1 MRRLCI
7 CMLIAALLLG
17 LSACELNIPDILGKF
32 VTEPVETQTGPEAP
46 ADELSQFRGELG
58 THIMAVADFG
68 FPLITEEAGIMGHL
82 LEEYPGWMGEHG
94 FIGQIP
100 RERTVR
106 YGDMDGWVN
115 LLCIVPADPAATVC
129 VNVVRGSQT
138 EVIYRSEQ
146 GEPILLLTEITEE
159 FRLSVS
165 VTDSSG
171 QSAVFS
177 PYWDYPEDEK
187 IAKYVAD
194 FTPISEKSAYE
205 NALEFGWVVPEDSFR
220 TDHLWHSDLG
230 YDLELIYCP
239 GQYYDGEAYIYE
251 YDSEGA
257 FVATYSG
264 NWCYLNGL
272 LTLHLKHCQ
281 DESLVIREDFPVLTD
296 PDGNGWLGIARTEA
310 GVGLPT
316 FEEGWDFDELLPVSG
331 DATGPY
337 KNAVSQGWR
346 IPELWE
352 LLDTEWRSFDYA
364 MDLLDDSVPEDNCGK
379 VIIYDVNENG
389 AYTRS
394 YTGSWRF
401 EEGMLHLTLIPDRP
415 EGIFVDDSFPVL
427 MLDGA
432 LWIGRNENG
441 FGLPHFYD
449 DQLVDILEQPMG

>member
-1 MRRLCI
+1 
-7 CMLIAALLLG
+7 
-17 LSACELNIPDILGKF
+17 
-32 VTEPVETQTGPEAP
+32 
-46 ADELSQFRGELG
+46 
-58 THIMAVADFG
+58 MASSDRS
-68 FPLITEEAGIMGHL
+68 
-82 LEEYPGWMGEHG
+82 
-94 FIGQIP
+94 P

-251 YDSEGA
+251 
-257 FVATYSG
+257 
-264 NWCYLNGL
+264 
-272 LTLHLKHCQ
+272 
-281 DESLVIREDFPVLTD
+281 
-296 PDGNGWLGIARTEA
+296 
-310 GVGLPT
+310 
-316 FEEGWDFDELLPVSG
+316 
-331 DATGPY
+331 
-337 KNAVSQGWR
+337 
-346 IPELWE
+346 
-352 LLDTEWRSFDYA
+352 
-364 MDLLDDSVPEDNCGK
+364 
-379 VIIYDVNENG
+379 
-389 AYTRS
+389 
-394 YTGSWRF
+394 
-401 EEGMLHLTLIPDRP
+401 
-415 EGIFVDDSFPVL
+415 
-427 MLDGA
+427 
-432 LWIGRNENG
+432 
-441 FGLPHFYD
+441 
-449 DQLVDILEQPMG
+449 